1 MICIN
6 KEDIKNIN
14 PSKLTKNIALID
26 TEPVLGKESK
36 LCMLIDSYVLD
47 DSTSALELD
56 DQGIKL
62 IDVHL
67 AEGIC

>member
-14 PSKLTKNIALID
+14 PSKLTKNISLID
-26 TEPVLGKESK
+26 TEPVLGKESN
-36 LCMLIDSYVLD
+36 LCMLVDSYISED
-47 DSTSALELD
+47 PTSAIELD

-62 IDVHL
+62 VDIFL
-67 AEGIC
+67 AESTC